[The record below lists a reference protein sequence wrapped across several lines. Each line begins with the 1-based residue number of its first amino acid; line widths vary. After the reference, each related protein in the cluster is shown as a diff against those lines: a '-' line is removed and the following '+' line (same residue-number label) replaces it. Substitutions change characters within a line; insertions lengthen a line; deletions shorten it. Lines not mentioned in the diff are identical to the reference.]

1 MLYVNFSV
9 KHLKFALK
17 WTISYFQTTLEGIF
31 VTIATVKVKIIGEF
45 YTLAIVLINLQEEI
59 GEKLFSYFSLIGVGG
74 GGGGAKKPLNA
85 RSSFVCSESWALW
98 AVVSAF
104 FTPRRLIAVILNYR
118 SLRGTYYY
126 HLNIKEID
134 HIVFIK
140 NGTYNVS

>member
-1 MLYVNFSV
+1 MANFLFSD
-9 KHLKFALK
+9 
-17 WTISYFQTTLEGIF
+17 YFGGNF
-31 VTIATVKVKIIGEF
+31 VTIATVKVKIIGDF
-45 YTLAIVLINLQEEI
+45 YTLAIVLINIQEEI
-59 GEKLFSYFSLIGVGG
+59 GEKLFSYFSLIG

-85 RSSFVCSESWALW
+85 RSSFICSESWALW

-104 FTPRRLIAVILNYR
+104 FTPRRLIAVILNYK

-140 NGTYNVS
+140 NGTCNNS